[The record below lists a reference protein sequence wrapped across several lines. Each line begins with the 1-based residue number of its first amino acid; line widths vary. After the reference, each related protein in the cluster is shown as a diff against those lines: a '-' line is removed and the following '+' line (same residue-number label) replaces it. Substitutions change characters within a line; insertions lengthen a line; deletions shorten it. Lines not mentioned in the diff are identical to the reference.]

1 MIFLNSKKKLSFL
14 IIPLPILV
22 GGLSSFLSGNMADGT
37 VKPPLTPPDWVFPVV
52 WAILY
57 LMMGIAAYLV
67 LKSNDYKIND
77 GIKYF
82 FYQLAVNFVWP
93 IVFFR
98 FEMYATAVV
107 VLIILILLTVAT
119 ICEFKKASKTAA
131 WLLVPYLVWLLFAL
145 YLNIGVAVLN

>member
-1 MIFLNSKKKLSFL
+1 MNNKKKLSLL
-14 IIPLPILV
+14 IIILPLAV

-37 VKPPLTPPDWVFPVV
+37 VKPPLTPPDWLFPVAWTV
-52 WAILY
+52 LY
-57 LMMGIAAYLV
+57 LLMGIAAYLV
-67 LKSNDYKIND
+67 LKSNDYKVND

-98 FEMYATAVV
+98 FEMYSTAVV

-119 ICEFKKASKTAA
+119 ICEFKNSSKTAA
-131 WLLVPYLVWLLFAL
+131 WLLAPYLAWLLFAL
-145 YLNIGVAVLN
+145 YLNVGVALLN

>member
-22 GGLSSFLSGNMADGT
+22 GGLGSFLSGNMADGT

-57 LMMGIAAYLV
+57 LMMVIAAYLV

-98 FEMYATAVV
+98 FEMYATAEW
-107 VLIILILLTVAT
+107 
-119 ICEFKKASKTAA
+119 CS
-131 WLLVPYLVWLLFAL
+131 
-145 YLNIGVAVLN
+145 